1 MRRVIRRRK
10 LGSTVKLAELAIA
23 APQVIALRTARMLAA
38 GTHPHARDR
47 REFMRMGTEKVQ
59 VFWESMRA
67 ISEQM
72 YKTNQEWTFL
82 AMRQWSAAW
91 MSPWSL
97 RGLGSSATQKRLQ
110 NSTLKMIEKGLTPVH
125 KRAAA
130 NARRLSRMKKR

>member
-1 MRRVIRRRK
+1 MKV
-10 LGSTVKLAELAIA
+10 AELAIA

-38 GTHPHARDR
+38 GAHPHARDR

-82 AMRQWSAAW
+82 AMRRWSAAW

-97 RGLGSSATQKRLQ
+97 LTNWAVPLRGPGSRATQKRLQ

>member
-1 MRRVIRRRK
+1 
-10 LGSTVKLAELAIA
+10 VKVAELAIA

-38 GTHPHARDR
+38 GAHPHARDR

-82 AMRQWSAAW
+82 AMRRWSAAW
-91 MSPWSL
+91 MSPWSLLTNWAVPL

-110 NSTLKMIEKGLTPVH
+110 NSTSKMIEKGLTPVH